1 MRLLTVVHDNGSA
14 TFGGH
19 DAYRYRLTREWEAA
33 ASRICWLLL
42 NPSTATARQDDST
55 VRRVVDFSRQWGFGS
70 VVVVNLFALR
80 TADPVRLRSHPDPVG
95 PDNDE
100 MLGALSEPPNRS
112 SWPGA
117 TTGRPSTRPPQC
129 DAIARST
136 SSWPELGPSVWVTP
150 RPANPG
156 IPSIS
161 RVQPARSHSAER
173 HLLDDS
179 HRPLGPAPPSG
190 TANTRFPVRNPT
202 PHRLLSAGQGP

>member
-100 MLGALSEPPNRS
+100 MLVRTLRTAEQVVVAWGNNGTTVNP
-112 SWPGA
+112 A
-117 TTGRPSTRPPQC
+117 TSVRRDREVNELMAGTRAVCLGHTKTGQPRHPLYLPRSTRP
-129 DAIARST
+129 
-136 SSWPELGPSVWVTP
+136 
-150 RPANPG
+150 
-156 IPSIS
+156 IPF
-161 RVQPARSHSAER
+161 RRA
-173 HLLDDS
+173 
-179 HRPLGPAPPSG
+179 
-190 TANTRFPVRNPT
+190 T
-202 PHRLLSAGQGP
+202 SAGRLSSAVGAGSSFGNGQHTISGKKPNPS